1 MSCTYLRISEMYQ
14 QIVTSKNKEHTK
26 EKEHFYLR
34 KSSSVAMRDVAKVL
48 VSYVS
53 ELYQVM
59 WSIFQ
64 LKFNGAKLVQRAL
77 TNYLIYMTRKLT
89 DEFLLRDFSY
99 KRLLSLEICNGQ
111 CTLLFYGFHTIM
123 KVILSLRILLC
134 VFFTWS

>member
-1 MSCTYLRISEMYQ
+1 MYQ

-59 WSIFQ
+59 
-64 LKFNGAKLVQRAL
+64 
-77 TNYLIYMTRKLT
+77 
-89 DEFLLRDFSY
+89 
-99 KRLLSLEICNGQ
+99 
-111 CTLLFYGFHTIM
+111 
-123 KVILSLRILLC
+123 
-134 VFFTWS
+134 